1 MRKFITAFHGL
12 CMAVADSVPG
22 ISGGTVALI
31 MGFYERLVGAIGSL
45 LKNNGG
51 ERKAAFLYLCVFCAG
66 WLPGMALCILV
77 LSRIFSTHIYALS
90 SAFMGLSLAA
100 FFCILNE
107 EKSVLKNNLR
117 YCVFGLVGAFLVVAL
132 TMLKNFF
139 PGNSVVDFSALNFW
153 QYLFIFASGVAAVT
167 AMILPGISGSTVLLI
182 CGIYVPAVS
191 AFKEVMAG
199 NFEFA
204 GGCVCLVLGIVA
216 GLFSAARGIS
226 LLLEKFRPQ
235 MVFLVAGLVLGSLYA
250 IIYGPSSLKVPLAP
264 LSLSTFSVPAFLA
277 GIALL
282 AALELAK
289 KKLGK
294 TE

>member
-1 MRKFITAFHGL
+1 MRKFITALHGF

-22 ISGGTVALI
+22 ISGGTVAFI
-31 MGFYERLVGAIGSL
+31 MGFYEKLVGSIGAL

-51 ERKAAFLYLCVFCAG
+51 KRKAAFLYLCVFFAG

-90 SAFMGLSLAA
+90 SAFIGLSLVA

-117 YCVFGLVGAFLVVAL
+117 YCVFAVAGAFLVVAL

-139 PGNSVVDFSALNFW
+139 PGNSAVDFSALNFW
-153 QYLFIFASGVAAVT
+153 QYLFVFVSGVAAVT

-182 CGIYVPAVS
+182 CGIYVPAVN

-204 GGCVCLVLGIVA
+204 GGCSSLVLGLVA

-226 LLLEKFRPQ
+226 ILLKKFRPQ
-235 MVFLVAGLVLGSLYA
+235 MIFLVAGLVLGSLYA
-250 IIYGPSSLKVPLAP
+250 IAYGPSSLKVPQPP
-264 LSLSTFSVPAFLA
+264 LSLSTFSVPAFFA

>member
-1 MRKFITAFHGL
+1 MRKFITAFHGF

-22 ISGGTVALI
+22 ISGGTVAFI
-31 MGFYERLVGAIGSL
+31 MGFYEKLVGSIGAL
-45 LKNNGG
+45 LKNGGG
-51 ERKAAFLYLCVFCAG
+51 ERKPAFLYLCVFCSG
-66 WLPGMALCILV
+66 WLPGMVLCILV

-90 SAFMGLSLAA
+90 SAFIGLSLAA

-117 YCVFGLVGAFLVVAL
+117 YCVFAFAGAFLVVAL

-139 PGNSVVDFSALNFW
+139 PENSAVDFSALNFW
-153 QYLFIFASGVAAVT
+153 QYLFVFVSGVAAVT

-182 CGIYVPAVS
+182 CGIYVPAVN

-204 GGCVCLVLGIVA
+204 GGCACLVLGLVA

-226 LLLEKFRPQ
+226 ILLKKFRPQ
-235 MVFLVAGLVLGSLYA
+235 MIFLVAGLVLGSLYA
-250 IIYGPSSLKVPLAP
+250 IAYGPSSLKVPQPP
-264 LSLSTFSVPAFLA
+264 LSISTFSVPAFFA

-289 KKLGK
+289 KKMGK